1 MDKPF
6 IINNEDKGLVTT
18 LVREANIVLASFDK
32 NSTEYKTKYWH
43 YKDCI
48 DIMRTI
54 EKTEPQND
62 EDIESIFRTLTTI
75 WNKGILS
82 PLTLKDDEF
91 DKSHIEGI
99 YINNR
104 YPDIYKKDGIIYVN
118 NTFKPYVRHIYNH
131 EAAIEIDFSRDKKFA
146 SETLY
151 ISKGGVIT
159 GEYITNFSI
168 PKKIVDNHIYTIQSV
183 LNLPVSIIQTKGINI
198 MVVDHREPKLKVLM
212 SFYEYQ
218 SGINKAI
225 KELKL
230 NIRNYKKL

>member
-1 MDKPF
+1 MNTPF
-6 IINNEDKGLVTT
+6 LVYDEDKGLVTT
-18 LVREANIVLASFDK
+18 LIREANIVLAKKKK
-32 NSTEYKTKYWH
+32 NSAEYQTNYWR

-48 DIMRTI
+48 DIMRAI
-54 EKTEPQND
+54 ERTDPQND

-91 DKSHIEGI
+91 TETHVKEV

-131 EAAIEIDFSRDKKFA
+131 DSKVEIEFNHNDKFA
-146 SETLY
+146 PTVLY
-151 ISKGGVIT
+151 MSKGGVIT

-168 PKKIVDNHIYTIQSV
+168 PKKVVDKHLYTIQSI
-183 LNLPVSIIQTKGINI
+183 LNLPVSIIQTEEINV
-198 MVVDHREPKLKVLM
+198 MTVDHREPKLKVLM

-218 SGINKAI
+218 SGINKTV

>member
-1 MDKPF
+1 MNTPF
-6 IINNEDKGLVTT
+6 LVYDEDKGLVTT
-18 LVREANIVLASFDK
+18 LIREANIVLASLDK
-32 NSTEYKTKYWH
+32 NSTEYQTTYWR

-48 DIMRTI
+48 DIMRVI
-54 EKTEPQND
+54 ERTDPQND
-62 EDIESIFRTLTTI
+62 EDIEFIFKTLTTI

-91 DKSHIEGI
+91 TETDIKGI

-104 YPDIYKKDGIIYVN
+104 YPDIYKKDDIIYVKN
-118 NTFKPYVRHIYNH
+118 IFNPYVRHVYNH
-131 EAAIEIDFSRDKKFA
+131 EIASEIDFNRNKKFA

-168 PKKIVDNHIYTIQSV
+168 PKRIVDNHLYTIQSIV
-183 LNLPVSIIQTKGINI
+183 NIPVSIIKTEGINI

-218 SGINKAI
+218 SGINKI
-225 KELKL
+225 VKELKL

>member
-1 MDKPF
+1 MDKSF
-6 IINNEDKGLVTT
+6 LVYDEDKGLVTT
-18 LVREANIVLASFDK
+18 LIREANIVLASLDK
-32 NSTEYKTKYWH
+32 NSTEYQTTYWR

-48 DIMRTI
+48 DIMRAI
-54 EKTEPQND
+54 ERTDPQND
-62 EDIESIFRTLTTI
+62 EDIEFIFKTLTTI

-91 DKSHIEGI
+91 TETDIKGI

-104 YPDIYKKDGIIYVN
+104 YPDIYKKDGIIYIKNVFN
-118 NTFKPYVRHIYNH
+118 PYVRHVYNH
-131 EAAIEIDFSRDKKFA
+131 ETASEIDFNRNKKFA

-168 PKKIVDNHIYTIQSV
+168 PKKIVDNHLYTIQSIV
-183 LNLPVSIIQTKGINI
+183 NIPVSIIKTEEINI
-198 MVVDHREPKLKVLM
+198 MVIDHREPKLKVLM

-218 SGINKAI
+218 SGINKVV
-225 KELKL
+225 KEFKL